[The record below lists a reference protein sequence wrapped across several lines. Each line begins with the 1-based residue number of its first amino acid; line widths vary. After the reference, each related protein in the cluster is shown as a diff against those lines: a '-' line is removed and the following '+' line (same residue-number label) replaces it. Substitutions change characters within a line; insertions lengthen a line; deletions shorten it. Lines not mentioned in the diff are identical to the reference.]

1 MKNDLLSAA
10 GDYRVDAKALLL
22 LLFLL
27 AAGSSSLAASPWHT
41 EGIHRTP
48 WGAVGYR
55 IAGAGPPLLLL
66 HGYFGQGRQ
75 WEPFLE
81 AFSRH
86 YTVIAPDLLG
96 HGTSSIT
103 GKNFEVAASA
113 QALWQ
118 LLDTLKLPKIRAV
131 GYSAG
136 GTTLL
141 QMAALRPT
149 AIHAMILASSAHVL
163 AEAPPRPA
171 WEAMPPPFQADMLR
185 NHPRGVPQIKKLI
198 RMALV
203 EALEDGDLAPVKTKT
218 LLLAGDRD
226 AVFPVPSVLRT
237 YQALPNA
244 QLWIVP
250 NLGHALFWP
259 WGGSDALAQAFPA
272 RALEFL
278 SEPP

>member
-1 MKNDLLSAA
+1 MKQIGS
-10 GDYRVDAKALLL
+10 LLL
-22 LLFLL
+22 CLFLL
-27 AAGSSSLAASPWHT
+27 TVGNTSLAASLWHT
-41 EGIHRTP
+41 EGKHPTP
-48 WGAVGYR
+48 WGEVGYR
-55 IAGAGPPLLLL
+55 IAGDGPPLLLL

-81 AFSRH
+81 AFSAH

-103 GKNFEVAASA
+103 GEQFEVAASA
-113 QALWQ
+113 EALWQ
-118 LLDTLKLPKIRAV
+118 LLDALALGQIRAV

-136 GTTLL
+136 GMTLL
-141 QMAALRPT
+141 QMAAQRPT
-149 AIHAMILASSAHVL
+149 AIEAMILAASAHVL
-163 AEAPPRPA
+163 EAAPPRPA

-198 RMALV
+198 GMALI
-203 EALEDGDLAPVKTKT
+203 ETLEDQDLAPVKTKA

-226 AVFPVPSVLRT
+226 EVFPVPSVLQT

-259 WGGSDALAQAFPA
+259 WGGRDALAEAFPA
-272 RALEFL
+272 RALQFF
-278 SEPP
+278 SEPPQSGF

>member
-1 MKNDLLSAA
+1 M
-10 GDYRVDAKALLL
+10 GAKVL

-27 AAGSSSLAASPWHT
+27 PFTVGSSIFAASPWDT
-41 EGIHRTP
+41 EGTYPTP
-48 WGAVGYR
+48 WGELGYR
-55 IAGAGPPLLLL
+55 IAGDGPPLLLL

-81 AFSRH
+81 AFSAH

-96 HGTSSIT
+96 HGTSTIT
-103 GKNFEVAASA
+103 GENFEVAASA
-113 QALWQ
+113 EALWQ
-118 LLDTLKLPKIRAV
+118 LLDALALSEIRAV

-136 GTTLL
+136 GMTLL

-149 AIHAMILASSAHVL
+149 AIEAMILTSSAHVL
-163 AEAPPRPA
+163 EAAPPRPA
-171 WEAMPPPFQADMLR
+171 WETMPPSFQADMLR

-198 RMALV
+198 SMALV
-203 EALEDGDLAPVKTKT
+203 ETLEDHDLAPVKTKT

-226 AVFPVPSVLRT
+226 EVFPVPSVLQT

-259 WGGSDALAQAFPA
+259 WGGRDALAEAFPA
-272 RALEFL
+272 RALQFF
-278 SEPP
+278 SEPPQSGF